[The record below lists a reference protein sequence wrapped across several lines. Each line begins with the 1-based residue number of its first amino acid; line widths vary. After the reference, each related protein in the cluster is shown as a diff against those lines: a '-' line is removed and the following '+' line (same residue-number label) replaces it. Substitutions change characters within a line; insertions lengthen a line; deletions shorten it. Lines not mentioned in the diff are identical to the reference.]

1 MTDHPPRKSDT
12 ALLVWSLG
20 GDYVTLNL
28 VTCHSTSQCTR
39 LSTLLSC
46 FYLASSLPLLLH
58 WTFYLPLPFTPD
70 RALEEDVFLYR
81 PHRSCRLVC
90 KANGVQFSNAQIVS
104 NAWVKIGHHASVST
118 SWIMS
123 ADQRVTFINVL

>member
-28 VTCHSTSQCTR
+28 VTCHSTLQCIG
-39 LSTLLSC
+39 LSTFLSC
-46 FYLASSLPLLLH
+46 VYLASTLPLLLH

-70 RALEEDVFLYR
+70 RALEEDVFLNQ
-81 PHRSCRLVC
+81 PHRSCRPVG
-90 KANGVQFSNAQIVS
+90 KANGVQFFNAQIVS
-104 NAWVKIGHHASVST
+104 NPMLG
-118 SWIMS
+118 
-123 ADQRVTFINVL
+123 